1 MKYAYFLPIALLA
14 TAARPAGP
22 APCEVHLQLSR
33 APQALAAS
41 GLCRSLLDQPAR
53 YHYQLLTERWG
64 RSHSRSQQGGSFE
77 LAPRQEAQLAQA
89 QVSVAPGDHYL
100 LRLRVYDE
108 AGYLVAQDS
117 VRQD

>member
-1 MKYAYFLPIALLA
+1 MKYAYLLLLGFAA
-14 TAARPAGP
+14 TAAQPAGP
-22 APCEVHLQLSR
+22 LPCEVRLQLSH
-33 APQALAAS
+33 APQTLAAS
-41 GLCRSLLDQPAR
+41 GICRSLLDAPAR

-77 LAPRQEAQLAQA
+77 LGPRQEAQLAQA

-100 LRLRVYDE
+100 LRLRVFDE
-108 AGYLVAQDS
+108 AGHLVAQDS